1 MGITLTLDG
10 IRCFSTPQTANVR
23 PLTVLVGENSSG
35 KTTFLAASR
44 VTAHVLGDSARALDF
59 NEAPFVLGTFE
70 QIVSRG
76 NRRAAMPDEFRLTVR
91 QSEQEAIAISFG
103 RNGGHPTVS
112 GIEFRRGTNRVSIR
126 GDGASAIHISR
137 SGPIN
142 EELRLPF
149 TVRDPNRFG
158 PRGNHIVLAL
168 LGYEGPQADGL
179 VTMYGQICE
188 QIGVTPLAFAPIRT
202 SPRRTYDPVS
212 FEPEPEGSHVPMFM
226 ANLARDPRP
235 EKWAALQLEI
245 EEFGNA
251 SGLFQKIEVVQKGKK
266 ESDPFQIAVRSEGV
280 MRNLVDVGYGVSQ
293 VLPLIV
299 DILSRAKRY
308 DRFLIQQPEVHLH
321 PKAQAELGSFFAQKV
336 RQKMKFMVETH
347 SDHLTDRI
355 RMEVRKGT
363 IAASDVS
370 IVYFENGKKGGRIYN
385 IEIDDEGNILDSPP
399 SYRQFF
405 MTEERALLG
414 I

>member
-23 PLTVLVGENSSG
+23 PLTLLVGENSSG

-44 VTAHVLGDSARALDF
+44 IVAQVLFGSPRAVDF
-59 NEAPFVLGTFE
+59 NQAPFALGTFE
-70 QIVSRG
+70 QIVSG
-76 NRRAAMPDEFRLTVR
+76 GSRRAASRDEFRFAIH
-91 QSEQEAIAISFG
+91 QSEQESIAISFV
-103 RNGGHPTVS
+103 RNGGHPRVAA
-112 GIEFRRGTNRVSIR
+112 IEFKHRESCVTLRSGEENELRVS
-126 GDGASAIHISR
+126 H
-137 SGPIN
+137 SGPVKAEIRRTYKN
-142 EELRLPF
+142 LEHDPHG
-149 TVRDPNRFG
+149 VRGFDIYTALMGHNG
-158 PRGNHIVLAL
+158 EHSLAL
-168 LGYEGPQADGL
+168 NA
-179 VTMYGQICE
+179 MYDRIRQR
-188 QIGVTPLAFAPIRT
+188 IGESAFAFAPIRT

-212 FEPEPEGSHVPMFM
+212 FEPEPEGSHVPMYM
-226 ANLARDPRP
+226 ANLARSPQP
-235 EKWAALQLEI
+235 EKWAALQSEI
-245 EEFGNA
+245 EQFGNA

-266 ESDPFQIAVRSEGV
+266 ESDPFQIAVRSEGA
-280 MRNLVDVGYGVSQ
+280 MRNLIDVGYGVSQ

-299 DILSRAKRY
+299 DILSSSNRY

-321 PKAQAELGSFFAQKV
+321 PRAQAELGSFFAQKV

-370 IVYFENGKKGGRIYN
+370 ILYFENGKKGGRIYN
-385 IEIDDEGNILDSPP
+385 IEIDDEGNILDAPP

>member
-44 VTAHVLGDSARALDF
+44 IASRVLSDSARALDF
-59 NEAPFVLGTFE
+59 NEAPFALGTFE
-70 QIVSRG
+70 QIAS
-76 NRRAAMPDEFRLTVR
+76 
-91 QSEQEAIAISFG
+91 QFG
-103 RNGGHPTVS
+103 RAPSGDGFQIRLAYSTGDFATLLFGPNGGHPALVGFEVNS
-112 GIEFRRGTNRVSIR
+112 SRGKGTRAHRTTSEEIR
-126 GDGASAIHISR
+126 
-137 SGPIN
+137 
-142 EELRLPF
+142 E
-149 TVRDPNRFG
+149 RFG
-158 PRGNHIVLAL
+158 IQPF
-168 LGYEGPQADGL
+168 
-179 VTMYGQICE
+179 
-188 QIGVTPLAFAPIRT
+188 AFAPIRT

-212 FEPEPEGSHVPMFM
+212 FEPEPEGSHVPMYM
-226 ANLARDPRP
+226 ANLARGPQP
-235 EKWAALQLEI
+235 EKWAALQSEI

-266 ESDPFQIAVRSEGV
+266 ESDPFQIAVRSEGS

-321 PKAQAELGSFFAQKV
+321 PRAQAELGSFFAQKV

-370 IVYFENGKKGGRIYN
+370 ILYFENGKKGGRIYN
-385 IEIDDEGNILDSPP
+385 IEIDDEGNILDAPP